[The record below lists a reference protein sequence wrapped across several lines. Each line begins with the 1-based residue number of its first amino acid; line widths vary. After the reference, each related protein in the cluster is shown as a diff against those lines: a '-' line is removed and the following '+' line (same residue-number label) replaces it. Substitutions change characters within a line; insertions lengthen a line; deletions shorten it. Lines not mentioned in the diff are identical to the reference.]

1 MTILTKSLQDL
12 KNLREKV
19 LKAIALLQDEMV
31 RCDYDE
37 KKLNKLSSQEEN
49 GINNNL
55 AELDLL
61 ISAIEENE
69 TSFRIRKSVTQADY
83 LKTKTKLAADVTR
96 TLYRG
101 EHWVNTMIEIH
112 DFAHEMFM
120 DEHPCE
126 GDYAVTRE
134 EHGEWVGA

>member
-37 KKLNKLSSQEEN
+37 KKLNKLSSQETN

-55 AELDLL
+55 AELDML

-69 TSFRIRKSVTQADY
+69 TRFRIRKSVTQADY
-83 LKTKTKLAADVTR
+83 LNTKTKLSADVTT

-101 EHWVNTMIEIH
+101 KSWVETMIDVH
-112 DFAHEMFM
+112 NFAHEMFM
-120 DEHPCE
+120 DEPPCE
-126 GDYAVTRE
+126 GDYAITYE
-134 EHGEWVGA
+134 DQGIES